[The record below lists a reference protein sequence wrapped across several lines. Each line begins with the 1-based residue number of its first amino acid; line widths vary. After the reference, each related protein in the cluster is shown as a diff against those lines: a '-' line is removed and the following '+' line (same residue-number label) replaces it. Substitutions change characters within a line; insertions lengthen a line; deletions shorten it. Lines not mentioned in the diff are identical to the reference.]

1 MQAMFGHDPPISFR
15 SITAVRRP
23 ALAMAQARFL
33 PASPLPMI
41 SKSNCCLSGIVSPKL
56 RLFKSWF
63 VDDRQPELNRLQ
75 SVDTVR
81 DLFLNCYKP
90 SDSVVYPDGTPVRG
104 PKVLCELQAYAYDA
118 WFR

>member
-41 SKSNCCLSGIVSPKL
+41 SKSNCCLSGIVSPKIE
-56 RLFKSWF
+56 LFKSWF

-81 DLFLNCYKP
+81 DLFPNCYKRYRFVL
-90 SDSVVYPDGTPVRG
+90 DSYNSLAQFSPH
-104 PKVLCELQAYAYDA
+104 VLRMHLYTALSL
-118 WFR
+118 